1 MTKYISIYL
10 LMLVSIVTYAQA
22 PAVPVP
28 AAKQSKPIAI
38 VNATIHV
45 GNGTVIENGS
55 IVFENGKITAIGKNL
70 TIDRNTEQINANQ
83 KHLYPGFIGVSTA
96 LGLTEVGAVRATN
109 DRDEV
114 GDLNPNV
121 RSLIAFNTDSHVIPT
136 VRSNGVLMA
145 QVAPQGD
152 ALITGLSS
160 VVQLDAWNW
169 EDASYK
175 TDDAL
180 FMNWA
185 NMFKTDWENPSGPR
199 TIKSD
204 KYAERIANAKALFD
218 EAKAYCQDN
227 AHNPKNLKLA
237 AMCGLFDGQKRL
249 FVRVELAR
257 EIVDVVNFAKQ
268 YGIKLA
274 IVGGRDAWKVT
285 DLLKANNVAVVLK
298 RTHNLPDRTDEDVD
312 LPYKMPKLL
321 SDAGIDYCI
330 TSGSGW
336 DSFWDM
342 RNLPFEAGTAAGF
355 GLTREQALS
364 SITANAARI
373 LGIDATVG
381 TLEVGK
387 DATLLLSSGDVL
399 DMRTSNI
406 EAAYIQGRQVDLDN
420 KQKALYRKFMGKYGL
435 PIKE

>member
-45 GNGTVIENGS
+45 GNGTVIEDGS

-70 TIDRNTEQINANQ
+70 NIDRNAEQINANQ

-169 EDASYK
+169 EDAS
-175 TDDAL
+175 
-180 FMNWA
+180 
-185 NMFKTDWENPSGPR
+185 
-199 TIKSD
+199 
-204 KYAERIANAKALFD
+204 
-218 EAKAYCQDN
+218 
-227 AHNPKNLKLA
+227 
-237 AMCGLFDGQKRL
+237 
-249 FVRVELAR
+249 
-257 EIVDVVNFAKQ
+257 
-268 YGIKLA
+268 
-274 IVGGRDAWKVT
+274 
-285 DLLKANNVAVVLK
+285 
-298 RTHNLPDRTDEDVD
+298 
-312 LPYKMPKLL
+312 
-321 SDAGIDYCI
+321 
-330 TSGSGW
+330 
-336 DSFWDM
+336 
-342 RNLPFEAGTAAGF
+342 
-355 GLTREQALS
+355 
-364 SITANAARI
+364 
-373 LGIDATVG
+373 
-381 TLEVGK
+381 
-387 DATLLLSSGDVL
+387 
-399 DMRTSNI
+399 
-406 EAAYIQGRQVDLDN
+406 
-420 KQKALYRKFMGKYGL
+420 
-435 PIKE
+435 

>member
-1 MTKYISIYL
+1 MSKSISAYL
-10 LMLVSIVTYAQA
+10 LLLFSIATFAQS
-22 PAVPVP
+22 PDVPVP
-28 AAKQSKPIAI
+28 AAKQNKPIAL

-55 IVFENGKITAIGKNL
+55 LVFENGKITAIGKNL
-70 TIDRNTEQINANQ
+70 SIDRNAEQINANG

-96 LGLTEVGAVRATN
+96 VGLSEVGAVRATQ

-121 RSLIAFNTDSHVIPT
+121 RALIAFNTDSRVIPT
-136 VRSNGVLMA
+136 LRSNGVLMA

-169 EDASYK
+169 EDAAYK

-180 FMNWA
+180 FMNWSR
-185 NMFKTDWENPSGPR
+185 MFKMDWENPSGPR
-199 TIKSD
+199 SVKND
-204 KYAERIANAKALFD
+204 KYAERIADAKNLFD
-218 EAKAYCQDN
+218 EAQAYCQDKT
-227 AHNPKNLKLA
+227 HTPRNLKLES
-237 AMCGLFDGQKRL
+237 MCGLFDGSKRL
-249 FVRVELAR
+249 FIRVDFAR
-257 EIVDVVNFAKQ
+257 EMIDAINFAKQ

-274 IVGGRDAWKVT
+274 IVGGTDAWKIT
-285 DLLKANNVAVVLK
+285 DLLKANKVSVVLK
-298 RTHNLPDRTDEDVD
+298 RTHNLPDRTDEDTD

-321 SDAGIDYCI
+321 SDAGVDYCI

-355 GLTREQALS
+355 GLTKEQALAA
-364 SITANAARI
+364 ITSNAARI
-373 LGIDATVG
+373 LGIDATTG

-387 DATLLLSSGDVL
+387 DATLLVSSGDVL

-406 EAAYIQGRQVDLDN
+406 EAAYIQGRQLNLDN